1 MEHYGQSYTCASKS
15 YIYLHV
21 GHLTDVGR
29 HPYGGTI
36 TAGMI
41 DVTGEKMLQLAQII
55 YVLCAG
61 GTTDLG
67 LPNIQRLQQLER
79 LDLMGQIRN
88 VRLPEAQIFERL
100 QLAVQMLLR
109 WRFFRPL
116 QPPRSMTFT
125 R

>member
-1 MEHYGQSYTCASKS
+1 MDKHIHASKS
-15 YIYLHV
+15 YKYLHV

-29 HPYGGTI
+29 HPYGGEGCAPI

-61 GTTDLG
+61 VTDLG

-88 VRLPEAQIFERL
+88 VRVPEAQIFERL
-100 QLAVQMLLR
+100 
-109 WRFFRPL
+109 
-116 QPPRSMTFT
+116 
-125 R
+125 